1 MKFSSI
7 ELPNQ
12 SLGVKLEK
20 VWNRWNDKVSAD
32 ATITI
37 LAIKKEKRL
46 TEEIIM
52 KIFNA

>member
-12 SLGVKLEK
+12 ILRGKLEK
-20 VWNRWNDKVSAD
+20 VWNRWNDKDSAD

-37 LAIKKEKRL
+37 LAINNEKINRGDNY
-46 TEEIIM
+46 ED
-52 KIFNA
+52 F

>member
-20 VWNRWNDKVSAD
+20 VRNWWNDKDSAD

-37 LAIKKEKRL
+37 LAINNEKINRGDNY
-46 TEEIIM
+46 ENS
-52 KIFNA
+52 NA